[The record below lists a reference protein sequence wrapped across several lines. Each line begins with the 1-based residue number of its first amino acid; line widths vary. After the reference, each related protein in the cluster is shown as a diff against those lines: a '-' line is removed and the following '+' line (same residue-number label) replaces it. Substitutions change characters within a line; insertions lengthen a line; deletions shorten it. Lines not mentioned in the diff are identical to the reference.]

1 VLLVLFAVL
10 ISGLRLMLPYAEN
23 YRTDVENYINE
34 SYQSKVSIGSL
45 SMGWH
50 KVGPVL
56 IANNVN
62 LIDEK
67 AVDFTIDSIDIRV
80 DFWRSLLSQKVIT
93 EKFILTGA
101 SLILD
106 KQALLNKQTN
116 KQASQPM
123 DQSTKDPQ
131 ASNSDAPVLEGL
143 ADLFYEQIAR
153 FSLIDSKVV
162 VNNGLRQR
170 TFLISQLNWLNIDK
184 RRVAKADVIVD
195 GLTSNNI
202 KLQLDVT
209 GNNSQDISGTLYIKG
224 NRLNITPWLDKVLAI
239 ENEKTDS
246 SINFSAWL
254 TIKDGLAQ
262 QLQLAFDNSEISWQ
276 HQNVRQNFALNKG
289 QILLE
294 NLNDLTQLSV
304 TSSALE
310 FSANDQDWQPLSIQ
324 VNRDNDN
331 LFAYLSYVDLFSATR
346 LFPLFSADNE
356 MRNMIE
362 KLSLRGSIHE
372 FYLQENSEIY
382 QVSADF
388 EQFSSEFYQGIPGI
402 DNSQGSVLY
411 SDKQLQVNLSAKQ
424 GTLDF
429 AHHFI
434 LPIPYEQFDANLNIT
449 FDEQGWKLTSKQLSL
464 NSNEIKFSADLGID
478 VPNDG
483 LANMSLLASITDG
496 HVELAHHYFPLTSMS
511 DSLVGYLK
519 KGLVSGDIDQALVIY
534 HGAFANFPFD
544 DQSGIFTVDAELSDS
559 KFNFDNDWADI
570 TKFNANLNFTNNSM
584 LITARAGELSGLDIT
599 GVKVGIAE
607 LSTDP
612 VLTVDIALIDVE
624 PANVT
629 QLMLDSSL
637 SDSVGKT
644 LQQLVISNK
653 FDGHFNLNL
662 PLDRPDDVIAKGII
676 NFSDNLLALQSPQM
690 NFSQLNGQLSF
701 SNDVIKA
708 NDLKLVWQE
717 LPLSVSIDAGDKQRH
732 FNTNIHINA
741 DWQQESWLVHVPNE
755 LKTYANG
762 QLKWQ
767 GELVLNSHHD
777 GDFSYNFSGQSALN
791 KLGLSLPAPYR
802 KTPQESEEFTV
813 KVSGT
818 SKNSTIDVKLGD
830 QLSFYGVLN
839 HQAPQLEQVTSVE
852 QSEIE
857 PAVITD
863 ATGITDAIENEEHL
877 ASSTQVY
884 FSRAHLVLGNE
895 KMLLPTDGFH
905 ITTALA
911 EADFET
917 WQPFVTDILDSIDAY
932 EPTIVVQ
939 QENVTQQEKQNS
951 NTIELLSRPL
961 IAKPERIRGS
971 IDKLNVLGQTLT
983 NVSFNVLDQEQWWLL
998 QLNAKEA
1005 RSEIKFYPSWEIEG
1019 IDVKADFL
1027 HLSANTEEDS
1037 VVNALTPLDEQGILT
1052 KESITKETFINIPP
1066 MRFICDSCRVDKLDL
1081 GRLNFELQRPEPT
1094 KITLTQLTAR
1104 RDKSKLSLNGQW
1116 QFDDSNSE
1124 QLLSKTSLT
1133 GQITVDDI
1141 EFEME
1146 KLGFASSI
1154 KESGGVLDFTL
1165 DWQGGP
1171 QELLFSELNGEVT
1184 AKLDDGVLAD
1194 VDDKGVRVA
1203 SILSLGSLAR
1213 KLKLDFRDIF
1223 SEGMFYSNITGDF
1236 TIKNGVIYTQNT
1248 ELKGAAGDLTIKG
1261 NTDLTAGLLDYRM
1274 NYKPNLTSSLP
1285 TIAWIAT
1292 LNPVVFL
1299 TGLAINEIITAT
1311 VIYEVVFEVTGDI
1324 EEPIVREVDRKNQ
1337 DVSVGSSTP
1346 PELLDDD
1353 QKSNKKPL
1361 EQKNKFKEIKTSSHS
1376 SVLANSGGEI
1386 NG

>member
-1 VLLVLFAVL
+1 MLLVLFAVL
-10 ISGLRLMLPYAEN
+10 ISGLRLMLPYVEN

-62 LIDEK
+62 LIDEE
-67 AVDFTIDSIDIRV
+67 AVRFTIDSIDVRV

-106 KQALLNKQTN
+106 KQALLNKQATQQTPQSI
-116 KQASQPM
+116 KDSQ
-123 DQSTKDPQ
+123 S
-131 ASNSDAPVLEGL
+131 ANNDAPVLEGL

-162 VNNGLRQR
+162 VNNGQRQR

-184 RRVAKADVIVD
+184 RRVANADVIVD

-209 GNNSQDISGTLYIKG
+209 GNHSQDISGTLYIKG
-224 NRLNITPWLDKVLAI
+224 NNLNITPWLDKVLAI

-246 SINFSAWL
+246 SINLSAWL
-254 TIKDGLAQ
+254 TIKNGLAQ
-262 QLQLAFDNSEISWQ
+262 QLQVAFDNSEISWQ
-276 HQNVRQNFALNKG
+276 HQNVRHSFALNKG
-289 QILLE
+289 QMLLE

-331 LFAYLSYVDLFSATR
+331 LFAYLSYVDLFSTTR
-346 LFPLFSADNE
+346 LFPLFFADND
-356 MRNMIE
+356 MRNMID
-362 KLSLRGSIHE
+362 KLSLQGSIHQ
-372 FYLQENSEIY
+372 FYLQKNADQY
-382 QVSADF
+382 QISADF

-402 DNSQGSVLY
+402 KNSQGSVLF
-411 SDKQLQVNLSAKQ
+411 SDNQLQVDLSAKQ
-424 GTLDF
+424 GALDF

-434 LPIPYEQFDANLNIT
+434 LPIPYQQFDADLNIS

-464 NSNEIKFSADLGID
+464 ISNEIEFSADLGIN

-483 LANMSLLASITDG
+483 LASMSLFASMTNG
-496 HVELAHHYFPLTSMS
+496 HVELAHHYFPLASMS

-519 KGLVSGDIDQALVIY
+519 QGLVSGDIDQALVIY

-544 DQSGIFTVDAELSDS
+544 DQSGIFTVDAELSES
-559 KFNFDNDWADI
+559 IFNFDDDWANI

-584 LITARAGELSGLDIT
+584 MITARSGELSGLDIT

-607 LSTDP
+607 LSNDP
-612 VLTVDIALIDVE
+612 ILTVDIALIDVK

-637 SDSVGKT
+637 SDSVGKI
-644 LQQLVISNK
+644 LQQLVISNN

-662 PLDRPDDVIAKGII
+662 PLDRPEDVIAKGTI
-676 NFSDNLLALQSPQM
+676 NFSDNLLSLQSPQIS
-690 NFSQLNGQLSF
+690 FSQLNGQLSF
-701 SNDVIKA
+701 INDVIKA
-708 NDLKLVWQE
+708 DDLELVWQQ
-717 LPLSVSIDAGDKQRH
+717 LPLSISIDAGDKTRH

-741 DWQQESWLVHVPNE
+741 DWQQETWLEHVPSK
-755 LKTYANG
+755 LKAYADG
-762 QLKWQ
+762 HLKWQ
-767 GELVLNSHHD
+767 GDLVLNSHHD
-777 GDFSYNFSGQSALN
+777 GNFSYNFIGHSTLKGLALV
-791 KLGLSLPAPYR
+791 LPEPYF
-802 KTPQESEEFTV
+802 KTSQESTDFTV
-813 KVSGT
+813 KVVGNPT
-818 SKNSTIDVKLGD
+818 SSTLDVNLGE
-830 QLSFYGVLN
+830 QLSFYGLLN
-839 HQAPQLEQVTSVE
+839 HQEPQVEEAVTIAQNNVE
-852 QSEIE
+852 PVEKID
-857 PAVITD
+857 VIDQARQLT
-863 ATGITDAIENEEHL
+863 NE
-877 ASSTQVY
+877 TQVY

-917 WQPFVTDILDSIDAY
+917 WQPFVSDILDSIDAN
-932 EPTIVVQ
+932 ELPNIAQ
-939 QENVTQQEKQNS
+939 QERTAQQGRQNS
-951 NTIELLSRPL
+951 NINELQSRPL
-961 IAKPERIRGS
+961 IATPERIRGS

-1005 RSEIKFYPSWEIEG
+1005 RTEIKFYPSWETEG

-1027 HLSANTEEDS
+1027 HLSANIQEDS
-1037 VVNALTPLDEQGILT
+1037 ALKALIPVDEQVTLANENIA
-1052 KESITKETFINIPP
+1052 KDTFINIPP
-1066 MRFICDSCRVDKLDL
+1066 MRFTCDSCRIDNLDFGL
-1081 GRLNFELQRPEPT
+1081 LNFEVQRPEPT
-1094 KITLTQLTAR
+1094 KIALTHFSAR
-1104 RDKSKLSLNGQW
+1104 RGKSKLSLNGQW
-1116 QFDDSNSE
+1116 LFDDSSNE
-1124 QLLSKTSLT
+1124 QMISNTSLT
-1133 GQITVDDI
+1133 GQLTVDDI

-1171 QELLFSELNGEVT
+1171 QDFLLSELNGEVT

-1194 VDDKGVRVA
+1194 VDDKGLRVA

-1223 SEGMFYSNITGDF
+1223 SEGLFYSNITGDF
-1236 TIKNGVIYTQNT
+1236 TIKNGVIYTENSK
-1248 ELKGAAGDLTIKG
+1248 LKGAAGDLTIKG
-1261 NTDLTAGLLDYRM
+1261 NTDLAAGLLDYRM

-1324 EEPIVREVDRKNQ
+1324 DQPIVREVDRKNQ

-1346 PELLDDD
+1346 PEHINDD
-1353 QKSNKKPL
+1353 KKTNEIPI
-1361 EQKNKFKEIKTSSHS
+1361 ERPNKFKEIKTSSHS
-1376 SVLANSGGEI
+1376 QVDQKNNGEI